1 MIKKHSIAMKVI
13 VVLYTLI
20 LLITTIPHGEVYAA
34 VNEDVKAPKITAK
47 SAVLYSVTT
56 DEMLFSKDADKKM
69 SPYSITKLM
78 TCIIAVDNLDM
89 DEEVKVTADAAELG
103 ESTMFLS
110 EGEIVTVE
118 QLLYGTLIMS
128 GNDSAYMLAIAT
140 CGDEDDFVDM
150 MNKKAEELGCKNTH
164 FVNPHGLKDEDH
176 YTTANDFLLIAREA
190 FENETIRK
198 IAGTKKFKMPAT
210 NISEAWTM
218 ETHTDLLAKK
228 GSGVVAGKTGYWE
241 DDDCTVALL
250 YDKKGLSQILV
261 LLGDKI
267 KKRPKDAKA
276 LFEYGTQK
284 IVTIEAINPGE
295 VLKTT
300 LVKHGVTNRVG
311 GYADKQ
317 VLAYPVSGQ
326 ESDVIRK
333 VVFNDG
339 LEAPISKGDEIG
351 RCVVSVDGKV
361 LTELPVLA
369 DQDIEVGWFPSY
381 LYITNN
387 QSILLGGVL
396 ALLIIILILRK
407 IRMRT
412 AKSKDTYEGKH

>member
-78 TCIIAVDNLDM
+78 TCIIAVDNLDL
-89 DEEVKVTADAAELG
+89 DTKVKVTADAAELG
-103 ESTMFLS
+103 ESTMFLT
-110 EGEIVTVE
+110 EGEVVTVE

-140 CGDEDDFVDM
+140 CGDEDDFVNM

-218 ETHTDLLAKK
+218 ETHTDLLTKK

-261 LLGDKI
+261 MLGDKI

-300 LVKHGVTNRVG
+300 LVKHGATNRVG

-361 LTELPVLA
+361 LAELPVLA

-407 IRMRT
+407 IRMR
-412 AKSKDTYEGKH
+412 APKSKDTYEGKH